1 MKKKGLRGEKGKR
14 GGFVNCA
21 DKYFS
26 MVRTALHSRIFI
38 QHCRLNGTKKWFLH
52 YQLYPQETG

>member
-1 MKKKGLRGEKGKR
+1 MKEKGMRGEKGKR

-38 QHCRLNGTKKWFLH
+38 QQCRLNGTKR
-52 YQLYPQETG
+52 